1 MVLMITLLVSI
12 LIYFNYSSVEINAFI
27 GLYATV
33 FFRMLPS
40 YNRLIVHFQ
49 MMRYSLPAVELTF
62 KNIKKFELVDNKNV
76 KKLNSKNILLK
87 IFFKF
92 SSNNE
97 YFFENINAEINKNEK
112 IIINGVT
119 GSGKTTLLSIF
130 IGMLKANKGSIIVD
144 GEMIPVE
151 DYIINAGYVP
161 QSIYLLDDSIKNNI
175 LVGRD
180 YDEEKL
186 KKCIKISQL
195 ETYLEKLPNN
205 FNTIVGEKGAKISGG
220 QIQRIGIARA
230 LYENPEILIL
240 DEATNALDA
249 DTEEKVL
256 KVILENKELTVIAIS
271 HNQNFKNL
279 FQKNID
285 IETVKFYKFL

>member
-1 MVLMITLLVSI
+1 
-12 LIYFNYSSVEINAFI
+12 
-27 GLYATV
+27 
-33 FFRMLPS
+33 
-40 YNRLIVHFQ
+40 
-49 MMRYSLPAVELTF
+49 
-62 KNIKKFELVDNKNV
+62 
-76 KKLNSKNILLK
+76 
-87 IFFKF
+87 
-92 SSNNE
+92 
-97 YFFENINAEINKNEK
+97 
-112 IIINGVT
+112 
-119 GSGKTTLLSIF
+119 
-130 IGMLKANKGSIIVD
+130 MLKANKGSIIVD

-230 LYENPEILIL
+230 LYMIQNIL
-240 DEATNALDA
+240 N
-249 DTEEKVL
+249 
-256 KVILENKELTVIAIS
+256 
-271 HNQNFKNL
+271 
-279 FQKNID
+279 
-285 IETVKFYKFL
+285 